1 MLKPSDLPDVPY
13 PGQWRLARVDMANW
27 GTFSGYQS
35 LPVDRRGLLLTGA
48 SGSGKSTILDAVST
62 VLTPPSHLHLNAAA
76 NSGNQRDKERSISNY
91 VRGV

>member
-1 MLKPSDLPDVPY
+1 MTVSYTHL
-13 PGQWRLARVDMANW
+13 
-27 GTFSGYQS
+27 YQS

-91 VRGV
+91 VRGVWGRRSGAAGELAHACLLYTSRCV